1 MHVLA
6 LEARQELADCGHVRL
21 MCEKGMWVM
30 KKNTVKIGAVYM
42 ANVSGKLCKVKIT
55 GDNSFGGWDGLNT
68 ETNRTVRI
76 KSGRRLRPVPKP
88 RVVVKAEGKKAK
100 GDATATQVKK
110 APKATQKATG
120 KTKRDTGERG
130 APGAKRG
137 SGLDAAAQ
145 VLADAKEPLS
155 TGEMVERMLKRGLWK
170 TSGKTP
176 AATIYS
182 AIIREMAAKGKDA
195 RFKKVDKGK
204 FAFAG

>member
-1 MHVLA
+1 MGNNVL
-6 LEARQELADCGHVRL
+6 
-21 MCEKGMWVM
+21 
-30 KKNTVKIGAVYM
+30 YY
-42 ANVSGKLCKVKIT
+42 
-55 GDNSFGGWDGLNT
+55 GDNLDILQ
-68 ETNRTVRI
+68 
-76 KSGRRLRPVPKP
+76 RRQGIMYPPSPNVNL
-88 RVVVKAEGKKAK
+88 
-100 GDATATQVKK
+100 TFKK